1 MVEVIR
7 LAVTLLCTAVGYGL
21 GLPSPADDP
30 DVGRLLG
37 AIVGA
42 GTGYVIGGV
51 FGRLLHGNVA
61 SAAEKLVAENRGPEL
76 FSRLLGSALGV
87 VIAAVIAVPL
97 FVILDPVVGSVSYL
111 LVTVVGAAIGGQL
124 LSSHWDEVLSS
135 LGLRASMEVTTK
147 SLGDDVATYLLDSSA
162 AIDGRV
168 LEMYRIGL
176 LDGPLWVPVDI
187 LEELQGLAD
196 AGDPGTRRR
205 GKRGLGVLQSL
216 RAVTTVTILDE
227 PVPGVADVDARLVE
241 LCLRSGAHLITLD
254 GPLVSAAELRGVRV
268 VNPGVVAESLKSE
281 AVAGDRITV
290 HLTKEGTRDGQAV
303 GYLDDGTM
311 VVVEDALAEIGS
323 EVDVEVT
330 AMTRSAVGQL
340 LFARRL
346 DGSR

>member
-7 LAVTLLCTAVGYGL
+7 LAVTLLFTAVGYGL
-21 GLPSPADDP
+21 GLPNPTDDP

-37 AIVGA
+37 AIIGA
-42 GTGYVIGGV
+42 GTGYVFGGV
-51 FGRLLHGNVA
+51 FGRLLHTSVGRA
-61 SAAEKLVAENRGPEL
+61 TGRLVAENRGPEL
-76 FSRLLGSALGV
+76 FARLLGGALGV

-97 FVILDPVVGSVSYL
+97 FVILEPVTGAISYF
-111 LVTVVGAAIGGQL
+111 LVTVVGAAIGGRL

-135 LGLRASMEVTTK
+135 LGLRASMEVATK
-147 SLGDDVATYLLDSSA
+147 SLSDDAATYLLDSSA

-168 LEMYRIGL
+168 LEMFRIGL
-176 LDGPLWVPVDI
+176 LDGSLWIPVDV

-241 LCLRSGAHLITLD
+241 LCLRSGAQLVTLD
-254 GPLVSAAELRGVRV
+254 GPLASAAELRGVRV
-268 VNPGVVAESLKSE
+268 VNPAVVAETLKAE
-281 AVAGDRITV
+281 ASAGDRIRV
-290 HLTKEGTRDGQAV
+290 HLTKEGTRAGQAV

-311 VVVEDALAEIGS
+311 VVVEDALGDIGS
-323 EVDVEVT
+323 EVDVEIT
-330 AMTRSAVGQL
+330 SMTRSAVGQL
-340 LFARRL
+340 LFARRI
-346 DGSR
+346 D

>member
-7 LAVTLLCTAVGYGL
+7 LAVTLLFTAVGYGV
-21 GLPSPADDP
+21 GLPNPTDDP

-37 AIVGA
+37 AIIGA
-42 GTGYVIGGV
+42 GTGYVLGGV
-51 FGRLLHGNVA
+51 FGRILHTSVGEA
-61 SAAEKLVAENRGPEL
+61 TEKLVAENRGPEL
-76 FSRLLGSALGV
+76 FARLLGGALGV

-97 FVILDPVVGSVSYL
+97 FVILDPIIGAISYA

-135 LGLRASMEVTTK
+135 LGLRAGMEVATK
-147 SLGDDVATYLLDSSA
+147 SLSDDAATYLLDSSA

-168 LEMYRIGL
+168 LEMFRIGL
-176 LDGPLWVPVDI
+176 LDGSLWIPVDV

-241 LCLRSGAHLITLD
+241 LCLRSGAQLVTLD
-254 GPLVSAAELRGVRV
+254 GPLASAAELRGVRV
-268 VNPGVVAESLKSE
+268 VNPATVAETLKSE
-281 AVAGDRITV
+281 AAAGDQVRV
-290 HLTKEGTRDGQAV
+290 HLTKEGTRAGQAV

-311 VVVEDALAEIGS
+311 VVVEDSLADIGS
-323 EVDVEVT
+323 EVDVEIT
-330 AMTRSAVGQL
+330 SMTRSAVGQL
-340 LFARRL
+340 LFARRI
-346 DGSR
+346 D

>member
-7 LAVTLLCTAVGYGL
+7 LAVTLLFTAVGYGV
-21 GLPSPADDP
+21 GLPNPADDP

-37 AIVGA
+37 AIIGA

-51 FGRLLHGNVA
+51 FGRLLQTNVA
-61 SAAEKLVAENRGPEL
+61 SATEKLVAENRGPEL
-76 FSRLLGSALGV
+76 FSRLLGGALGV

-97 FVILDPVVGSVSYL
+97 FVILEPVIGSIAYI
-111 LVTVVGAAIGGQL
+111 LVTVVGASIGGHL
-124 LSSHWDEVLSS
+124 LSSNWQEVLSS
-135 LGLRASMEVTTK
+135 LGLRASMEVATK
-147 SLGDDVATYLLDSSA
+147 SLSDDAATYLLDSSA

-176 LDGPLWVPVDI
+176 LDGTLWIPVDV

-227 PVPGVADVDARLVE
+227 PVPGVAEVDARLVE
-241 LCLRSGAHLITLD
+241 LCLRSGAQLITLD
-254 GPLVSAAELRGVRV
+254 GPLASAAELRGVRV
-268 VNPGVVAESLKSE
+268 VNPGAVAESLKSE
-281 AVAGDRITV
+281 AAAGDRLSV
-290 HLTKEGTRDGQAV
+290 HLSKEGTRDGQAV

-311 VVVEDALAEIGS
+311 VVVEDSLADIGS
-323 EVDVEVT
+323 EVEVEIT
-330 AMTRSAVGQL
+330 SMTRSAVGQL
-340 LFARRL
+340 LFARRV
-346 DGSR
+346 G